1 MNKQELGKLGE
12 DAAAAYLERQQYRI
26 LCRNYRCR
34 AGEID
39 LIAAR
44 DRVLHFVEVKTRI
57 GSLYGHPA
65 ESITEAKRRRMQA
78 AAKTYLSA
86 NRWVPGMPKQ
96 VQFDAVEIE
105 ITHLEN
111 I

>member
-1 MNKQELGKLGE
+1 MNKQQLGKLGE
-12 DAAAAYLERQQYRI
+12 DAAAAYLEQQQYRI

-39 LIAAR
+39 LIAAKG
-44 DRVLHFVEVKTRI
+44 RVLHFVEVKTRS

-65 ESITEAKRRRMQA
+65 ESITGEKRRRMRV
-78 AAKTYLSA
+78 AAKTYLCA
-86 NRWVPGMPKQ
+86 NRWVPGMPQQ
-96 VQFDAVEIE
+96 VQFDAMEIE
-105 ITHLEN
+105 ITHIEN